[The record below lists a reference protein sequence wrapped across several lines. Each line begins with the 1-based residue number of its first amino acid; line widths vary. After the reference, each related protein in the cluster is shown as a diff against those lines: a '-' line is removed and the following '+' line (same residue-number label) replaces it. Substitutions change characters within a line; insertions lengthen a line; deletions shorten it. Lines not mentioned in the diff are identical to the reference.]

1 MRWSSALCLAAIA
14 AGCALPLAACEEK
27 KSFKHGTE
35 WPSTVRTPKAVH
47 TDTPEGTAEAIGDR
61 LDDILEATHG
71 VTTLEDA
78 NRATARMRTAYADHE
93 TYYAR
98 LKQQEPK
105 ADGPNRQQVARYF
118 FTTQQGLA
126 KSVADLFEHDQ
137 KIVEMI
143 GGQLEAMTL
152 VQDPPDPLP
161 PDVNPGKDIETE
173 IPVPSIDTPTP
184 APKSGSKPKPR

>member
-1 MRWSSALCLAAIA
+1 MRWTYALCLAAIA
-14 AGCALPLAACEEK
+14 AGCALALAGCEEK
-27 KSFKHGTE
+27 KSFKHDAE
-35 WPSTVRTPKAVH
+35 WPGTVKTPKAVH

-61 LDDILEATHG
+61 LDDILEATGG

-78 NRATARMRTAYADHE
+78 NKATARMRAAYADLE
-93 TYYAR
+93 TYYAK

-105 ADGPNRQQVARYF
+105 SDGPNRQQVARYF
-118 FTTQQGLA
+118 FRTQQGLA
-126 KSVADLFEHDQ
+126 KSVADLFEQDQ
-137 KIVEMI
+137 KIVQMI

-161 PDVNPGKDIETE
+161 PDVDPRKDIETE

-184 APKSGSKPKPR
+184 AAKSGSKPKPR